1 MIIKSSTALR
11 NDYGTISDLAHDEGE
26 PIYITKN
33 GEGDLVVMSIEAFEQ
48 REEALKLR
56 AKLEAAE
63 TAGSPA
69 RPPIPWRSPE
79 RGWRGS
85 IAMAELVILEPA
97 QRELEEI
104 AQLHMNLVGP
114 ASARR
119 ITDPDLRHPLPAGA
133 LSPVRSHPS
142 GQRAA
147 RRRIPVC
154 HRGEVYLRIP
164 ADGRAGLCLSYR
176 LRCQQLSRPLQ
187 AAGQRRSGNIHRKR
201 LSAGETFSLSV
212 P

>member
-104 AQLHMNLVGP
+104 AQLHMNLEGP

-119 ITDPDLRHPLPAGA
+119 ITDLILDTLSRLERFPLSGHIPRDRELRGGGYRYVIAGKYIC
-133 LSPVRSHPS
+133 V
-142 GQRAA
+142 
-147 RRRIPVC
+147 
-154 HRGEVYLRIP
+154 
-164 ADGRAGLCLSYR
+164 YR
-176 LRCQQLSRPLQ
+176 LMAERVYVYHIAHGASNYPALF
-187 AAGQRRSGNIHRKR
+187 KR
-201 LSAGETFSLSV
+201 LRREE